1 MPSIFGN
8 NCPAHSHSQGQGWGG
23 SSLSTPSLW
32 SSVDKNVNNLG
43 DLGSGGLENDTV
55 PGGLRE
61 PTVTGGKEMSA
72 KEKLILQVMEEMEVA
87 RDVAVEI
94 IGGEEEEEEEVD
106 EVTKVVLIPKAQDK
120 NKNFTDIFDDETIE
134 PLELKLRNIMDAQL
148 NTARLVA
155 ERGKVATDQ
164 FTLGIFRQRDVNDR
178 PHTVYAVDTSES
190 AISDFLRSASF
201 QFNGFDFTGATF
213 DS

>member
-8 NCPAHSHSQGQGWGG
+8 NLPAHSHSQGQGWGG

-120 NKNFTDIFDDETIE
+120 NKNFADIFDDETIE
-134 PLELKLRNIMDAQL
+134 PLELKLRRRGPHGRVRPDVMCVEKGSEMIVWVWSIGVL
-148 NTARLVA
+148 SYIPRVA
-155 ERGKVATDQ
+155 YHLPNA
-164 FTLGIFRQRDVNDR
+164 
-178 PHTVYAVDTSES
+178 Y
-190 AISDFLRSASF
+190 
-201 QFNGFDFTGATF
+201 
-213 DS
+213 